1 MGFPH
6 RNHGL
11 DRLLATRLKV
21 ALPNKQIEVI
31 NTAMTAVNSRDLRRC
46 EGHSG
51 IAGSVRGDFVG

>member
-31 NTAMTAVNSRDLRRC
+31 NTAMTAVNSHVIY
-46 EGHSG
+46 EVAKAIPESPGQF
-51 IAGSVRGDFVG
+51 AN

>member
-31 NTAMTAVNSRDLRRC
+31 NTAMTAVNSQRDLRSGK
-46 EGHSG
+46 GHS
-51 IAGSVRGDFVG
+51 